1 MSSNITIY
9 NCKSTEEFNNILK
22 RTGYENI
29 FSCVSIYREYLSRE
43 QYSTQP
49 TIIKEIINGLP
60 NKQYFFVSDYY
71 YHIDNN
77 KLDESFKYL
86 NEQCIMLR
94 DMDKNE
100 LRKIDDM
107 HLIYISRLYQLCEIL
122 VSPPGTN
129 TEFNPHKIS
138 KE

>member
-1 MSSNITIY
+1 MKNKYFI
-9 NCKSTEEFNNILK
+9 NKSRLVS
-22 RTGYENI
+22 ENRCLI
-29 FSCVSIYREYLSRE
+29 
-43 QYSTQP
+43 
-49 TIIKEIINGLP
+49 
-60 NKQYFFVSDYY
+60 
-71 YHIDNN
+71 
-77 KLDESFKYL
+77 DESFKYL

-94 DMDKNE
+94 DMDKDE
-100 LRKIDDM
+100 LKKIDDI